1 MSDCSASPIFLE
13 VSVPA
18 VKVGSELLNELFD
31 AINRKVMDSET
42 IIRRNVWIGCCG
54 ISFDIED
61 IDGKEYVVAHAVV
74 KRGGVDAIINV
85 VRDVLT
91 QVSVDLNQLVVRTF
105 DPCNHKTLDR
115 WLDVCWGA
123 FNEFRECREERC
135 SGTKGLSEWAR
146 CYNECEE
153 EVIKEL
159 MGKYGMSRDTAEF
172 CVNIGYCD

>member
-13 VSVPA
+13 VRVPA

-31 AINRKVMDSET
+31 AINRKAMDSEM
-42 IIRRNVWIGCCG
+42 IIRRNVWVSCCG

-74 KRGGVDAIINV
+74 KRGGVNAVVNV

-105 DPCNHKTLDR
+105 DPCNHKTLDD

-123 FNEFRECREERC
+123 FNERDKCEDECYDKIKERNERF
-135 SGTKGLSEWAR
+135 K
-146 CYNECEE
+146 CYDECEE
-153 EVIKEL
+153 KVIKEL
-159 MGKYGMSRDTAEF
+159 MSKYGMSRGTAEF